1 MQPETRFA
9 TSFGEQASGISD
21 EQATRTVIQSIK
33 SKPRIS
39 PYERQLDVVS
49 ASIVVGG
56 TAQFVTFLFGLV
68 TEFIPRVFDNILLS
82 TFVGLCVAAIAYAL
96 MKGRE

>member
-1 MQPETRFA
+1 MQPETHFA
-9 TSFGEQASGISD
+9 NSFGEQASGISN
-21 EQATRTVIQSIK
+21 EQAARTVIQSIK
-33 SKPRIS
+33 PNNKIS
-39 PYERQLDVVS
+39 AQERKLDVVS

-82 TFVGLCVAAIAYAL
+82 VFVGLCVAVIAYAL
-96 MKGRE
+96 MKGND